1 LCDGLCF
8 YTISDGREQPQDQV
22 LVDVPFKVPEKY
34 NDPILSCVV
43 ELEMESCGKAAA
55 EDATC
60 RKLSWGC

>member
-1 LCDGLCF
+1 MCF
-8 YTISDGREQPQDQV
+8 VSILYQTEWGTLRNQV
-22 LVDVPFKVPEKY
+22 LNVAFKVPEKY